1 MQAGTFSFV
10 YLVAGL
16 VAFGASAVVWTR
28 RRAPGGV
35 PLSWLLLAVSC
46 WALADMF
53 EVSAETADLRM
64 RISQVQYL
72 GVVSASPFFFMAAR
86 DLSGTTSRMGPWL
99 TLGVWGVP
107 LTALLLAWTNSW
119 HHAIWT
125 SIELPPGGTLA
136 LYHYGWFFW
145 VLMSQHYLLNVMA
158 AVLLIRSLS
167 TVAHDFRQAT
177 AVVLLVIGVPWT
189 ANFIYVLKL
198 GPWPGLDLVAISVG
212 FSGGLLAWL
221 VLRQGLLDLVP
232 QARAAFMQA
241 MTDGVIVLDAG
252 GREVFANRAAGHPRL
267 ADRAALARLMGYSA
281 WLRVPDTY
289 DADVWTAEG
298 GIAIRVVPVA
308 DRWGARAGRLIVTRF
323 ITGDSLPVAAEASD
337 EAPLLP
343 TCAGCHRVRIE
354 GGRWVHAE
362 ACRGPAR
369 RVEFT
374 HGLCEDCLVRLYPEF
389 SVAG

>member
-1 MQAGTFSFV
+1 MQAGAFSFV

-16 VAFGASAVVWTR
+16 VAFGASAVIWTR
-28 RRAPGGV
+28 RRAPGSV
-35 PLSWLLLAVSC
+35 PLAWLLLSSSC
-46 WALADMF
+46 WALADLF
-53 EVSAETADLRM
+53 EVRAETVDLRL

-72 GVVSASPFFFMAAR
+72 GVVSASPLFFMAAR
-86 DLSGTTSRMGPWL
+86 ELSGTTRRMGTWL
-99 TLGVWGVP
+99 MLGVWGVP

-125 SIELPPGGTLA
+125 SIELSPGGILA

-145 VLMSQHYLLNVMA
+145 VLMGQHYLLNVVA

-198 GPWPGLDLVAISVG
+198 GPWPGFDLVAIAVG

-241 MTDGVIVLDAG
+241 MSDGVIVLDAG

-267 ADRAALARLMGYSA
+267 TDRTALAHLMGYPA

-289 DADVWTAEG
+289 DANVWTADG

-323 ITGDSLPVAAEASD
+323 ITQESLPVAAEPSA

-343 TCAGCHRVRIE
+343 ICAGCHMVRTE
-354 GGRWVHAE
+354 LGRWVHAE
-362 ACRGPAR
+362 AYRSPAR
-369 RVEFT
+369 QVEFT
-374 HGLCEDCLVRLYPEF
+374 HGLCQDCLARLYPEL

>member
-1 MQAGTFSFV
+1 MQAGLFSFV

-28 RRAPGGV
+28 RSAPGGA
-35 PLSWLLLAVSC
+35 PLTALLLAVSC
-46 WALADMF
+46 WALADVF
-53 EVSAETADLRM
+53 EVRAETAELRL
-64 RISQVQYL
+64 RISQLQYA

-86 DLSGTTSRMGPWL
+86 ELSGTTSRMGKWL
-99 TLGVWGVP
+99 MLGVWGVP
-107 LTALLLAWTNSW
+107 LTALLLAWTNPW
-119 HHAIWT
+119 HHAIWA
-125 SIELPPGGTLA
+125 SIELPPGTTLA

-145 VLMSQHYLLNVMA
+145 VLMGQHYLLNVIA
-158 AVLLIRSLS
+158 AVVLIRSLPA
-167 TVAHDFRQAT
+167 VARDFRLAT
-177 AVVLLVIGVPWT
+177 AVVLLVVGVPWV

-198 GPWPGLDLVAISVG
+198 GPWPGFDLVAIAVG
-212 FSGGLLAWL
+212 FSGGVLAWQ

-241 MTDGVIVLDAG
+241 MSDGVIVLDAR
-252 GREVFANRAAGHPRL
+252 GREVFANKAASHPRL
-267 ADRAALARLMGYSA
+267 ADRSALARLMGYPA

-289 DADVWTAEG
+289 DADVWTADG

-323 ITGDSLPVAAEASD
+323 ITRESLPAAAEASN

-343 TCAGCHRVRIE
+343 ICAGCHRVRTE
-354 GGRWVHAE
+354 LGRWVHAE
-362 ACRGPAR
+362 AYKSSAR
-369 RVEFT
+369 QVEFT
-374 HGLCEDCLVRLYPEF
+374 HGLCQDCLARLYPGL

>member
-1 MQAGTFSFV
+1 MQAGLFSFV

-28 RRAPGGV
+28 RSAPGGA
-35 PLSWLLLAVSC
+35 PLSWMLLAVSC
-46 WALADMF
+46 WALADVF
-53 EVSAETADLRM
+53 EVRAETAELRL
-64 RISQVQYL
+64 RISQLQYA

-86 DLSGTTSRMGPWL
+86 ELSWAMRRMGPRL
-99 TLGVWGVP
+99 MLGVWGVP
-107 LTALLLAWTNSW
+107 LAALLLVWTNDW

-125 SIELPPGGTLA
+125 SIELPPGTQLA

-145 VLMSQHYLLNVMA
+145 VLMGQHYLLNVMA
-158 AVLLIRSLS
+158 AVVLIRALS
-167 TVAHDFRQAT
+167 TVARDFRVAT
-177 AVVLLVIGVPWT
+177 AVMLLSVGVPWV

-198 GPWPGLDLVAISVG
+198 GPWPGFDLVAIAVG
-212 FSGGLLAWL
+212 FSGGVLAWL

-241 MTDGVIVLDAG
+241 MSDGVIVLDAG

-267 ADRAALARLMGYSA
+267 VDRTALARLMGYSA
-281 WLRVPDTY
+281 WLRVPDIY
-289 DADVWTAEG
+289 DADVWTADG

-323 ITGDSLPVAAEASD
+323 ITQESLPVAAEPAA

-343 TCAGCHRVRIE
+343 ICAGCHMVRTE
-354 GGRWVHAE
+354 LGGWVHAE
-362 ACRGPAR
+362 AYRGPAR
-369 RVEFT
+369 QVEFT
-374 HGLCEDCLVRLYPEF
+374 HGLCQDCLARLYPEL